1 VTPDTL
7 LHLANLT
14 VARRPAG
21 SPTSRPDPLATP
33 AGAARE
39 FGLSAITA
47 AQLQQLRELHRTVVA
62 LTEALLGGHS
72 PTRPIARLNRLARSS
87 AATARLRE
95 DDGRLVVD
103 LRWSDA
109 TPAAQLARRV
119 VMELAEI
126 DPTRLRRCQR
136 RECDL
141 LFYDTTRSATRR
153 WHAESPCGI
162 RERQRRHRRAGATV
176 SPD

>member
-1 VTPDTL
+1 
-7 LHLANLT
+7 
-14 VARRPAG
+14 
-21 SPTSRPDPLATP
+21 
-33 AGAARE
+33 
-39 FGLSAITA
+39 
-47 AQLQQLRELHRTVVA
+47 
-62 LTEALLGGHS
+62 
-72 PTRPIARLNRLARSS
+72 
-87 AATARLRE
+87 
-95 DDGRLVVD
+95 
-103 LRWSDA
+103 
-109 TPAAQLARRV
+109 
-119 VMELAEI
+119 MELAEI